1 MSFFLTSAILQPVEV
16 ETKTAGTQSV
26 QRMWFEPVLGP
37 ELDGFWLEP
46 GNELI
51 VGRASQCDIRLPDA
65 TISRQHFCLRSTEEG
80 CVVIDLGSRLGI
92 SVNDVAVKKD
102 SLIPLQ
108 PGDLITCGPWILRT
122 GTRSGA
128 PVSMQTIDDSVEV
141 EARVQRMAQ
150 SDIGSLAQHRLSL
163 LIDCS
168 ADINKATDL
177 KELGA
182 LLVKSAIAGTGFQ
195 RAAMLMPADAE
206 GEIEVVAFLDG
217 DSRDATGTTFSRS
230 LLEGASRGDVAC
242 MLSGQTAGFG
252 QSIADLSIHSAIC
265 SGLMVDNVLVAY
277 LYLDAREQEMQ
288 VHQNI
293 QLHDDSLKVQ
303 IQSDAAG
310 FCQSLCRM
318 AGLAYANLRRLEMQ
332 IRQVKLEQDISA
344 AREAQQLMIPKDV
357 GVGDVFGW
365 SHIFRPGREASGD
378 LLDIIPLSDTRLAL
392 VVGDVSGK
400 GAGAAIMMAAS
411 QSFLHSRLRKGSDPA
426 QAVSAVNNFIAKR
439 SAMNKFLTLW
449 VGIFDADLKELTY
462 VDAGHGHW
470 AIRRANGQA
479 EAPPTPDGFLIGI
492 DANSEY
498 RNATLLVESGDRII
512 IFSDGIPEQQT
523 KGSEQYG
530 VERVY
535 DLVAGSP
542 SAEEDVTRL
551 LKAVIDW
558 AGHQELDD
566 DTTIVSL
573 GLT

>member
-1 MSFFLTSAILQPVEV
+1 MEV
-16 ETKTAGTQSV
+16 ESKTAGTQSV

-46 GNELI
+46 GHELL

-65 TISRQHFCLRSTEEG
+65 TISRQHFRLRSTEEG

-92 SVNDVAVKKD
+92 SVNDVAAQKD
-102 SLIPLQ
+102 SLVPLR
-108 PGDLITCGPWILRT
+108 PGDLIACGPWILRT

-141 EARVQRMAQ
+141 EARVQRMSQ
-150 SDIGSLAQHRLSL
+150 SEIGSLAQHRLSL

-168 ADINKATDL
+168 ADINKATNL

-182 LLVKSAIAGTGFQ
+182 FLVKSAIGGTGFQ
-195 RAAMLMPADAE
+195 RAAMLMPVDAE

-288 VHQNI
+288 I
-293 QLHDDSLKVQ
+293 QQ
-303 IQSDAAG
+303 DAAG
-310 FCQSLCRM
+310 FCQALCRM

-344 AREAQQLMIPKDV
+344 ASEAQQLLIPKDV
-357 GVGDVFGW
+357 GVGDIFGW
-365 SHIFRPGREASGD
+365 SHVFRPGRGAAGD
-378 LLDIIPLSDTRLAL
+378 LLDIIPLSDSRLAL

-426 QAVSAVNNFIAKR
+426 QAVSAVNAFIAKR

-449 VGIFDADLKELTY
+449 VGIFDAGLKELTY

-479 EAPPTPDGFLIGI
+479 EAPPTPDGFLVGVN
-492 DANSEY
+492 ANEEY

-523 KGSEQYG
+523 KGGEQYG
-530 VERVY
+530 NERVY

-542 SAEEDVTRL
+542 SAEEDVKRL

-558 AGHQELDD
+558 AGHQELAD